1 VSAYDIKIDGNRGHA
16 AIRSQGSS
24 RVFIGKVTDRTNGP
38 LIDNRGVIQQGAGQY
53 HACGVSKPSMGAVIW
68 RVHWG
73 LDACFESHA
82 TQPRATLIDNCTGGF
97 MQYRQGGDYN
107 QLPNHLDDL
116 TIWNMYSERSR
127 TASGNSAPAGVFD
140 WWRIGFKGW
149 KFLPPVIV
157 GFHGEPLNFV
167 QEQVKLDE
175 SNGTPVEPQSLYE
188 AQLEKRLG
196 FVPAWL
202 KALK

>member
-1 VSAYDIKIDGNRGHA
+1 MENIINVGVQVQDFHQIVAKSGNVITFKEPIMHEVDSRWGWAIHKYPHYEEVGIEDVTFVGHATDDFQHHRNWAHDGAYKPIKMTRLTNSWMRRVNFISVSEANSITSSANVSAYDIKIDGNRGHA

-82 TQPRATLIDNCTGGF
+82 TQ
-97 MQYRQGGDYN
+97 
-107 QLPNHLDDL
+107 
-116 TIWNMYSERSR
+116 
-127 TASGNSAPAGVFD
+127 
-140 WWRIGFKGW
+140 
-149 KFLPPVIV
+149 
-157 GFHGEPLNFV
+157 
-167 QEQVKLDE
+167 
-175 SNGTPVEPQSLYE
+175 
-188 AQLEKRLG
+188 
-196 FVPAWL
+196 
-202 KALK
+202 

>member
-1 VSAYDIKIDGNRGHA
+1 MVLLCPWLGFNVT
-16 AIRSQGSS
+16 SS
-24 RVFIGKVTDRTNGP
+24 GFSSPV
-38 LIDNRGVIQQGAGQY
+38 GQ
-53 HACGVSKPSMGAVIW
+53 S
-68 RVHWG
+68 
-73 LDACFESHA
+73 
-82 TQPRATLIDNCTGGF
+82 
-97 MQYRQGGDYN
+97 
-107 QLPNHLDDL
+107 
-116 TIWNMYSERSR
+116 YSERSR